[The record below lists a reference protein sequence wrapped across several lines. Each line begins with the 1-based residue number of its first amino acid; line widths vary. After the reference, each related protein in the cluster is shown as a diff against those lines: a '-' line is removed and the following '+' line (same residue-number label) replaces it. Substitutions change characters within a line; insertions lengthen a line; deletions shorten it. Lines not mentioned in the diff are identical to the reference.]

1 MIIFVAIHSQD
12 NATNSCDLSVLHSYI
27 EHKLQT
33 REGINLQNI
42 QKSLK
47 AIPLIWL
54 IYKPIIYK

>member
-47 AIPLIWL
+47 AIPLMTYL
-54 IYKPIIYK
+54 